1 MKEYT
6 LRKTTSIKK
15 WGNGV
20 GILLPKVILDM
31 LSIRADDSV
40 EIAVNNQSIVI
51 SPVRKKH
58 LTLAERFAN
67 YDGKTRQDEYWSD
80 EPAGKEI
87 F

>member
-1 MKEYT
+1 MNNVIK
-6 LRKTTSIKK
+6 KTTSIKK
-15 WGNGV
+15 WGNGA

-31 LSIRADDSV
+31 LSIKINDPV
-40 EIAVNNQSIVI
+40 EISIKEQNIII

-67 YDGKTRQDEYWSD
+67 YEGKTKQEEYWSD
-80 EPAGKEI
+80 GPTGKEV

>member
-1 MKEYT
+1 MRGLALK
-6 LRKTTSIKK
+6 RTTSIKK

-31 LSIRADDSV
+31 LSIKADDSV
-40 EIAVNNQSIVI
+40 EISVDEQNIII

-67 YDGKTRQDEYWSD
+67 YDGKTRQEEYWTD
-80 EPAGKEI
+80 GPAGKEY